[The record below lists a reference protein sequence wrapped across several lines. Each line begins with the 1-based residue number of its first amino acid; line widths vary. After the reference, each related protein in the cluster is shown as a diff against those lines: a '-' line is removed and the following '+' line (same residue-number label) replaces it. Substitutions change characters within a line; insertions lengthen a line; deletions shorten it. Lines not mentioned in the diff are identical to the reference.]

1 VARLTVLEP
10 EAMYPDTGLEQEVL
24 GPEVEV
30 LHGGA
35 PHTASL
41 DVLPDDLC
49 ARVDGLLIFRHWLRP
64 HHIARFPRLK
74 VVVRMGV
81 GYDRLDRA
89 ACAARGIT
97 VCNVPD
103 YGTMEV
109 ADHAIA
115 LTLALRRGIA
125 LHHDLQRGPSPA
137 PWRYVDSPLVRRLGA
152 QVFGIV
158 GLGRIGTAAAL
169 RAKAMGFEVRFFDPH
184 LPNGV
189 DRALGIGRARTLP
202 DLLRAADVLS
212 IHVPDTR
219 TTRGLIGAA
228 ELALLPQDAVV
239 VNTARGTS
247 LDIDALEAALR
258 SGRLAGAGLDVIP
271 VEPPV
276 EPVPALLAAY
286 RRSEPWLAGRLIV
299 TPHSAFH
306 TPEAWADIRRKSA
319 ETMRD
324 VLLLGPAEQR
334 HPARRRLIRR
344 RPGRRSACARNLWVS
359 CGTSRNGLCSA
370 RDNRR
375 L

>member
-1 VARLTVLEP
+1 
-10 EAMYPDTGLEQEVL
+10 MYPDTRLEQEIL

-35 PHTASL
+35 PHTGTL
-41 DVLPDDLC
+41 DELPDALC
-49 ARVDGLLIFRHWLRP
+49 AKVDGLLVFRHWLKP
-64 HHIARFPRLK
+64 HHIARFPKLK

-89 ACAARGIT
+89 ACATRGIT

-109 ADHAIA
+109 ADHAISLA
-115 LTLALRRGIA
+115 LALRRGLL
-125 LHHDLQRGPSPA
+125 LHHDLQRGPEPA
-137 PWRYVDSPLVRRLGA
+137 PWRYVDSPLIRRLGE

-169 RAKAMGFEVRFFDPH
+169 RAKALGFKVRFFDPY
-184 LPNGV
+184 LPNGA
-189 DRALGIGRARTLP
+189 DRALDAERARTL
-202 DLLRAADVLS
+202 DELLRGADVLS
-212 IHVPDTR
+212 IHAPDTR
-219 TTRGLIGAA
+219 GTRGMIGAA
-228 ELALLPQDAVV
+228 QLALLPRNAVV

-247 LDIDALEAALR
+247 LDLDALEAELR

-276 EPVPALLAAY
+276 EPVPSLLAAY
-286 RRSEPWLAGRLIV
+286 RRKEPWTIGRVIV

-306 TPEAWADIRRKSA
+306 TPEAWGDIRRKSA

-324 VLLLGPAEQR
+324 NLVLGIPSNAID
-334 HPARRRLIRR
+334 PD
-344 RPGRRSACARNLWVS
+344 G
-359 CGTSRNGLCSA
+359 
-370 RDNRR
+370 D
-375 L
+375 

>member
-1 VARLTVLEP
+1 MARLTVLEP
-10 EAMYPDTGLEQEVL
+10 EAMYPDTSLEQEVF
-24 GPEVEV
+24 GPEVEI

-35 PHTASL
+35 PHTESL
-41 DVLPDDLC
+41 DMLPDEVC
-49 ARVDGLLIFRHWLRP
+49 ARVDGLLVFRHWLKP
-64 HHIARFPRLK
+64 HHIARFPKLK
-74 VVVRMGV
+74 AVVRMGV

-89 ACAARGIT
+89 ACAARGIK

-125 LHHDLQRGPSPA
+125 LHHDLQRADPPA
-137 PWRYVDSPLVRRLGA
+137 AWRYVDSPLIRRLEVQG
-152 QVFGIV
+152 FGIV
-158 GLGRIGTAAAL
+158 GLGRIGTAVAL
-169 RAKAMGFEVRFFDPH
+169 RAKALGFKVRFFDPN

-189 DRALGIGRARTLP
+189 DRALGIGRARTLEE
-202 DLLRAADVLS
+202 LLAGADVLS

-219 TTRGLIGAA
+219 TTRGLISAPQ
-228 ELALLPQDAVV
+228 LARLPKDAVV
-239 VNTARGTS
+239 INTARGTS

-258 SGRLAGAGLDVIP
+258 SGHLAGAGLDVIP

-276 EPVPALLAAY
+276 EPVPNLLAAY
-286 RRSEPWLAGRLIV
+286 RRREPWLAGRLIV

-324 VLLLGPAEQR
+324 VLLE
-334 HPARRRLIRR
+334 
-344 RPGRRSACARNLWVS
+344 GRSHNEIPPHS
-359 CGTSRNGLCSA
+359 
-370 RDNRR
+370 D
-375 L
+375 

>member
-1 VARLTVLEP
+1 MAQLTVLEP
-10 EAMYPDTGLEQEVL
+10 EGMYPDTALEQEIL
-24 GPEVEV
+24 GPSVEV

-35 PHTASL
+35 PHTESL
-41 DVLPDDLC
+41 DMLPDELC

-64 HHIARFPRLK
+64 QHIARFPKLK

-109 ADHAIA
+109 ADHAMSLVLA
-115 LTLALRRGIA
+115 LTRGVI
-125 LHHDLQRGPSPA
+125 LHHDLQRESPPA
-137 PWRYVDSPLVRRLGA
+137 AWRYVDSPLIKRA
-152 QVFGIV
+152 QEQGFGIV
-158 GLGRIGTAAAL
+158 GLGRIGTAVAL
-169 RAKAMGFEVRFFDPH
+169 RAKAFGFKVRFFDPY

-189 DRALGIGRARTLP
+189 DRALGIQRARTLEELMRGS
-202 DLLRAADVLS
+202 DILS

-219 TTRGLIGAA
+219 TTRGMIGAK
-228 ELALLPQDAVV
+228 ELAWLPQGAVV

-247 LDIDALEAALR
+247 LDIDAVEAALR
-258 SGRLAGAGLDVIP
+258 SNHLAGAGLDVIP

-276 EPVPALLAAY
+276 DPVPGLLAAY
-286 RRSEPWLAGRLIV
+286 RAREEWLKGRVVI

-306 TPEAWADIRRKSA
+306 TPHAWDDIRRKSA

-324 VLLLGPAEQR
+324 VLVLG
-334 HPARRRLIRR
+334 LDTNVIR
-344 RPGRRSACARNLWVS
+344 P
-359 CGTSRNGLCSA
+359 
-370 RDNRR
+370 DQD
-375 L
+375 

>member
-1 VARLTVLEP
+1 MPRLTVLEP
-10 EAMYPDTGLEQEVL
+10 EAMYPDTLLEQQIL
-24 GPEVEV
+24 GPDVEV
-30 LHGGA
+30 IHGGA
-35 PHTASL
+35 PHTGTLDSL
-41 DVLPDDLC
+41 SDEVC
-49 ARVDGLLIFRHWLRP
+49 ARVDGLLIFRHWLKP
-64 HHIARFPRLK
+64 HHIARFPKLK

-125 LHHDLQRGPSPA
+125 LHHDLQRDGA
-137 PWRYVDSPLVRRLGA
+137 PWRYMDHPVIRRLGV
-152 QVFGIV
+152 QTFGVV

-169 RAKAMGFEVRFFDPH
+169 RAKALGFRVRFYDPH
-184 LPNGV
+184 LPNGW
-189 DRALGIGRARTLP
+189 DRALGFERARTLD
-202 DLLRAADVLS
+202 DLLSSADVLS

-219 TTRGLIGAA
+219 KTRGMIGKAQ
-228 ELALLPQDAVV
+228 LALLPDGAIV

-247 LDIDALEAALR
+247 LDIDALEAELR

-276 EPVPALLAAY
+276 EPVPSLLAAY
-286 RRSEPWLAGRLIV
+286 RAREPWTIGRLIV

-306 TPEAWADIRRKSA
+306 TPESWADIRRLSA

-324 VLLLGPAEQR
+324 NLVLGIPSNAIPPE
-334 HPARRRLIRR
+334 
-344 RPGRRSACARNLWVS
+344 S
-359 CGTSRNGLCSA
+359 
-370 RDNRR
+370 D
-375 L
+375 

>member
-1 VARLTVLEP
+1 MARLTVLEP
-10 EAMYPDTGLEQEVL
+10 EAMYPDTSLEQEVF
-24 GPEVEV
+24 GPEVEI

-35 PHTASL
+35 PHTESL
-41 DVLPDDLC
+41 DMLPDEVC
-49 ARVDGLLIFRHWLRP
+49 ARVDGLLIFRHWLKP

-74 VVVRMGV
+74 AVVRMGV

-89 ACAARGIT
+89 ACAARGIK

-125 LHHDLQRGPSPA
+125 LHHDLQRADPPA
-137 PWRYVDSPLVRRLGA
+137 AWRYVDSPLIRRLEVQG
-152 QVFGIV
+152 FGIV
-158 GLGRIGTAAAL
+158 GLGRIGTAVAL
-169 RAKAMGFEVRFFDPH
+169 RAKALGFKVRFFDPH

-189 DRALGIGRARTLP
+189 DRALGIGRARTLEE
-202 DLLRAADVLS
+202 LLAGADVLS

-228 ELALLPQDAVV
+228 QLALLPKGAVV
-239 VNTARGTS
+239 INTARGTS
-247 LDIDALEAALR
+247 LDIEALEAALR
-258 SGRLAGAGLDVIP
+258 SGQLAGAGLDVIP

-276 EPVPALLAAY
+276 EPVPNLLAAY
-286 RRSEPWLAGRLIV
+286 RRREPWLTGRLIV

-324 VLLLGPAEQR
+324 VLLHGHSHNEIPP
-334 HPARRRLIRR
+334 H
-344 RPGRRSACARNLWVS
+344 S
-359 CGTSRNGLCSA
+359 
-370 RDNRR
+370 D
-375 L
+375 

>member
-1 VARLTVLEP
+1 LARLVVLEP
-10 EAMYPDTGLEQEVL
+10 EAMYPDAALEQQIL
-24 GPEVEV
+24 GPEVEI
-30 LHGGA
+30 LRGGA
-35 PHTASL
+35 PHTETL
-41 DVLPDDLC
+41 DILPDAVC
-49 ARVDGLLIFRHWLRP
+49 ARVDGLLIFRHWLKA
-64 HHIARFPRLK
+64 HHLARFPKLK

-115 LTLALRRGIA
+115 LTLALRRGLL
-125 LHHDLQRGPSPA
+125 LHHDRQRATPPA
-137 PWRYVDSPLVRRLGA
+137 PWRYLESPLIRRLGA
-152 QVFGIV
+152 QTFGV
-158 GLGRIGTAAAL
+158 LGLGRIGTAAAL
-169 RAKAMGFEVRFFDPH
+169 RAKALGFRVLFFDPH

-189 DRALGIGRARTLP
+189 DRALGLDRARTLEA
-202 DLLRAADVLS
+202 LLAEADVLS

-219 TTRGLIGAA
+219 ATRGLIGAR
-228 ELALLPQDAVV
+228 ELARLPKDAIV

-247 LDIDALEAALR
+247 LDLDALEAALR
-258 SGRLAGAGLDVIP
+258 SGHLAGAGLDVIP

-286 RRSEPWLAGRLIV
+286 RRREAWLEGRLIV

-324 VLLLGPAEQR
+324 VLLLGLASNVIEPDA
-334 HPARRRLIRR
+334 
-344 RPGRRSACARNLWVS
+344 
-359 CGTSRNGLCSA
+359 
-370 RDNRR
+370 D
-375 L
+375 